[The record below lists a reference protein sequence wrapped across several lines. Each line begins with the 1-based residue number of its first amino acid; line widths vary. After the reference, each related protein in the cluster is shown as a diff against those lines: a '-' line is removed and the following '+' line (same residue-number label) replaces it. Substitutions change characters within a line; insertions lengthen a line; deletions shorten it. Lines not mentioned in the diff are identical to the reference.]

1 MQTTGRDLE
10 NESKLSDEI
19 TQEIETSEDDSDD
32 ELDLLSK
39 VNDLDANTLSTDE
52 VEIEAMNSPN
62 LSNQE
67 NSEIINDVA
76 EEISNE
82 NTSEATDAEESSIAS
97 KEQKSDE
104 LETSEPAETPTANKS
119 SEDITEE
126 DVQSP
131 KTTEENSDDSPVDLD
146 NLSSDQEIINEL
158 SEESDPEASTEAEDS
173 EPSVETEA
181 EIKEVTKN
189 IDSESDSEGENT
201 ETEGPD
207 FDNLAK
213 QLTDVGME
221 TDKIDS
227 LLSAVKSGKAPLETV
242 QATIDKLK
250 SASE

>member
-1 MQTTGRDLE
+1 MKLP
-10 NESKLSDEI
+10 SKYI
-19 TQEIETSEDDSDD
+19 
-32 ELDLLSK
+32 
-39 VNDLDANTLSTDE
+39 ATDE
-52 VEIEAMNSPN
+52 
-62 LSNQE
+62 
-67 NSEIINDVA
+67 
-76 EEISNE
+76 
-82 NTSEATDAEESSIAS
+82 EESSIAS

-119 SEDITEE
+119 SEDIAEE

-146 NLSSDQEIINEL
+146 NLSSDQEIINEV

-201 ETEGPD
+201 DTEGPD